1 MTKTDDVC
9 YIKVHYESTATVA
22 EIRATILQSKLFE
35 ERADRPEG
43 YFYPLDE
50 TPYFIK
56 VSKPAKSI
64 NGVAAHVMVCGISV
78 SSADIPKIIDI
89 TEKIIKFA
97 EY

>member
-1 MTKTDDVC
+1 MIKTDDLC
-9 YIKVHYESTATVA
+9 DIEVHYESTATVA

-64 NGVAAHVMVCGISV
+64 NGVAAHVMIYGLDV

>member
-1 MTKTDDVC
+1 MIKTDDLC
-9 YIKVHYESTATVA
+9 NIEVHYESTATVS

-35 ERADRPEG
+35 ERASRPEE

-56 VSKPAKSI
+56 VSKPVRSI
-64 NGVAAHVMVCGISV
+64 NGIAAHVMIYGLDVP
-78 SSADIPKIIDI
+78 SADIPKIIDI